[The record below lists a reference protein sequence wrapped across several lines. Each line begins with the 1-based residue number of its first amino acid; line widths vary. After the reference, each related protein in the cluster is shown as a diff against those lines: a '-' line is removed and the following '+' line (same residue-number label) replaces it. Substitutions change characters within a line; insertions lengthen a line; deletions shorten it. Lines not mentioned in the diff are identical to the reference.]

1 MLEQLR
7 VRLAHAEAVPQLALL
22 AIITGLLAGAVILLF
37 RLGFEQLQ
45 GMLLPAGGSENY
57 EALPP
62 LLRLLLP
69 IAGAALIGLLFQA
82 AGAERRQVG
91 VTHVMSRLNDH
102 QGRLP
107 LSNALLQFI
116 GAQISIGSGHSVG
129 REGPGVHLGAA
140 AGSLLGHQLQL
151 PNNSVRTLVACGIA
165 AAIGASFNTPLAGV
179 IFAMEVVLLEY
190 TVAGFAPIIL
200 AAVSATSLTRLVY
213 GADPA
218 FTVPPLQLGSLW
230 ELPYLLLAG
239 LLIGVLSAGFIK
251 LLCRCSRFRSDW
263 SFWQRALLGGSIVGL
278 LALPVPEIMGI
289 GYDTVTAALLGELGI
304 VTLLAVVGVKL
315 LATTVALGLGLPGGL
330 IGPTLVIGASAG
342 GAFGLL
348 AAHLFPDQVV
358 SPALYAMVGM
368 GAMMGGTLLAPLA
381 ALIALLELTANPNI
395 LLPAMLTIV
404 TAHLTV
410 SELFGYRSIFIEL
423 LQLRGLGYH
432 DHPLIQLLRRRG
444 VMAATDSA
452 IVIVPQRLSAQA
464 ANALLQQQTPRWL
477 LVDIEQQRRLF
488 AAAELAIYLQ
498 QQPPT
503 TTIDLSLLP
512 SLSHHPLPT
521 ISAEATLQEAL
532 ELLEQQQCDA
542 ACVVGQR
549 GRRGERLYGIVTR
562 TAIEADIAYLPLSGR
577 ANR

>member
-1 MLEQLR
+1 LLEQLR

-102 QGRLP
+102 QGQLP

-200 AAVSATSLTRLVY
+200 AAVSATSLTRVVY

-251 LLCRCSRFRSDW
+251 LLCRCSRVRSDW
-263 SFWQRALLGGSIVGL
+263 SFWQRALLGGTIVGL

-348 AAHLFPDQVV
+348 AAHLFPDQVA

-444 VMAATDSA
+444 VIVATDSA
-452 IVIVPQRLSAQA
+452 IVTVPQHLSVQA
-464 ANALLQQQTPRWL
+464 ATALLQQHSPRWL
-477 LVDIEQQRRLF
+477 LVDIEQQRQLF
-488 AAAELAIYLQ
+488 AAAELIRHLQ
-498 QQPPT
+498 QQPQT
-503 TTIDLSLLP
+503 TTIDLALLP
-512 SLSHHPLPT
+512 PLSRHPLPT

-532 ELLEQQQCDA
+532 ELLDQQQCEV

-562 TAIEADIAYLPLSGR
+562 TAIEADITYQPLSGLAQR
-577 ANR
+577 